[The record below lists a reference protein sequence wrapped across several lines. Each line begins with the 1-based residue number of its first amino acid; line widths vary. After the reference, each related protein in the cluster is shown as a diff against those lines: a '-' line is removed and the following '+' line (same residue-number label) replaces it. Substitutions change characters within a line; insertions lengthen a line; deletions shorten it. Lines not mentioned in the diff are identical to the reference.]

1 MISARPEGGAGTV
14 TVSLADLRAALAP
27 EIHRTAPYTF
37 EELATRWGCS
47 VKSVARKVGN
57 RYIKPANTK
66 LVRPAMLLRIE
77 EEMEGA
83 L

>member
-1 MISARPEGGAGTV
+1 MISARSEGGAGTV
-14 TVSLADLRAALAP
+14 TLSLADLRAVLAP

-37 EELATRWGCS
+37 AELAVRWGCS
-47 VKSVARKVGN
+47 EKSVSRTVGR

-83 L
+83 R